1 MRDKSSTFLLC
12 CPGYIALRTPLGTPS
27 PDKDTWDAMAD
38 EVPCELWQPLSIA
51 LTGGHMG
58 IWNNKALWSTFSQVG
73 CNNLK
78 KWETDGGNGRS
89 WEKITSAQ
97 TSPREE
103 VCQTQRKHRRW
114 EEAPYVERKSKSQN
128 LERGVKS
135 ILNIK
140 YSLLW
145 EPNEINIQDIY
156 LGFRSQLLSKKSGT
170 IPWWG
175 GN

>member
-89 WEKITSAQ
+89 WEKITSPQ
-97 TSPREE
+97 TSPREA
-103 VCQTQRKHRRW
+103 KHKGSTGDEKGRLMWKENQNHKIWKGEWNQYSRYLSW
-114 EEAPYVERKSKSQN
+114 LQVTVVVKEEWHHPLV
-128 LERGVKS
+128 
-135 ILNIK
+135 
-140 YSLLW
+140 
-145 EPNEINIQDIY
+145 
-156 LGFRSQLLSKKSGT
+156 
-170 IPWWG
+170 G

>member
-12 CPGYIALRTPLGTPS
+12 RPGYIALRTPLGTPS

-38 EVPCELWQPLSIA
+38 EVPCELWQPRSIA

-89 WEKITSAQ
+89 WEKITSPQ
-97 TSPREE
+97 TSPREA
-103 VCQTQRKHRRW
+103 KHKGSTGDEKRRLMCG
-114 EEAPYVERKSKSQN
+114 KKIQH

-135 ILNIK
+135 IFKIFILASGHSCCQRRVAPSPGGWKLNQHDLLTLDQK
-140 YSLLW
+140 Y
-145 EPNEINIQDIY
+145 PM
-156 LGFRSQLLSKKSGT
+156 RST
-170 IPWWG
+170 
-175 GN
+175 